1 MSFLSRI
8 FGEKRN
14 RDRLRPLYA
23 SLVAEARHPAW
34 YREGQVPDTLD
45 GRFDMVAAILALI
58 LLRLEHDGDEA
69 RDDSVLLTELFV
81 DDMDV
86 RVRQMGIGD
95 LMVGKHV
102 GRMVGELG
110 GRLAGFRGAVGG
122 ACDDQAEKWD

>member
-81 DDMDV
+81 DDMDGS
-86 RVRQMGIGD
+86 RSEEHTSELQS
-95 LMVGKHV
+95 LM
-102 GRMVGELG
+102 RISY
-110 GRLAGFRGAVGG
+110 AVF
-122 ACDDQAEKWD
+122 C